1 MFRGYFIR
9 DTPIAMADDLN
20 LETLDE
26 ATAHS
31 RILQPQIA
39 DFSGIWRRDV
49 PLLCGKG
56 PPGAPKHTPP
66 SARISIRNLWSGR
79 VASYIVFSLLL
90 GLALPAQTSAKDTG
104 YVFVSN
110 EKMHSV
116 AVIDPKQ
123 DYRVIKWIETS
134 HGPRD
139 MKFRDNRKQLL
150 VVCGDDDVIDVID
163 VATLAVTDHIPT
175 GHDPGPAPEMF
186 ELSRDETTLYVSNQ
200 EASAVQEIG
209 VDKIIGR
216 EIQTGA
222 GPGAVA
228 VSSDGKAL
236 YVTSEIS
243 DWVHVADVEA
253 AVVTD
258 NIVVGTRPKRFLL
271 MPGGKELWVS
281 VELSGQVS
289 IIDRVTNQIS
299 ANLNFLPPGFREGD
313 VTPVGMTMNKDGKTA
328 FVALGRANYV
338 AFVDTA
344 TREIRDYVLVG
355 SHPWGVALS
364 ANEKT
369 LYVVN
374 WVSDDLSI
382 VDVPSRKAIKAVPVG
397 RGPHSV
403 QVDDDDVGSAKG
415 LGFAM

>member
-9 DTPIAMADDLN
+9 D
-20 LETLDE
+20 
-26 ATAHS
+26 
-31 RILQPQIA
+31 
-39 DFSGIWRRDV
+39 
-49 PLLCGKG
+49 
-56 PPGAPKHTPP
+56 
-66 SARISIRNLWSGR
+66 IRNLWSGR
-79 VASYIVFSLLL
+79 VASYIVFALLL

-123 DYRVIKWIETS
+123 NYRVIKWIETS

-163 VATLAVTDHIPT
+163 VATLTVTDHIPT
-175 GHDPGPAPEMF
+175 GHDPGPSPEMF
-186 ELSRDETTLYVSNQ
+186 ELSGDETTLYVSNQ
-200 EASAVQEIG
+200 EASAVQEIS
-209 VDKIIGR
+209 VADKIIER

-243 DWVHVADVEA
+243 DWVHVADLEA
-253 AVVTD
+253 AAVTD
-258 NIVVGTRPKRFLL
+258 NIVVGTNPTRLLL
-271 MPGGKELWVS
+271 MSGGKELWAS
-281 VELSGQVS
+281 IELSGQVS

-313 VTPVGMTMNKDGKTA
+313 ATPVGMTMNNDGKTA

-355 SHPWGVALS
+355 SHPWGIVLS
-364 ANEKT
+364 ADEKT
-369 LYVVN
+369 LFVVN
-374 WVSDDLSI
+374 RVSDDLSI
-382 VDVPSRKAIKAVPVG
+382 IDVPNRKAIKAVPVG

-403 QVDDDDVGSAKG
+403 RVDDDAAKRSAIRDVTGATDDLFKIVR
-415 LGFAM
+415 